1 MIDPA
6 KPVRFKGDPR
16 AVRVVG
22 TMPSGTLLVVST
34 YSMAADAS
42 DWWLSPW
49 LFHPEG
55 ARLTVEG
62 RIVND
67 RNSPVL
73 ENKPVI
79 SSGFYPLRTH
89 GGGGAE
95 PYGRGMS
102 SLSGV
107 WDDYG
112 TAKFAL
118 ELVCEDGKPK
128 EAKIHVRS

>member
-1 MIDPA
+1 VIDA
-6 KPVRFKGDPR
+6 SKPVRFRMPDMRIVRKVGVTSNGD
-16 AVRVVG
+16 
-22 TMPSGTLLVVST
+22 LLVEVENEIMRFRT
-34 YSMAADAS
+34 DNGRERGRES
-42 DWWLSPW
+42 DTMRPIL
-49 LFHPEG
+49 
-55 ARLTVEG
+55 
-62 RIVND
+62 VNE
-67 RNSPVL
+67 V
-73 ENKPVI
+73 VT